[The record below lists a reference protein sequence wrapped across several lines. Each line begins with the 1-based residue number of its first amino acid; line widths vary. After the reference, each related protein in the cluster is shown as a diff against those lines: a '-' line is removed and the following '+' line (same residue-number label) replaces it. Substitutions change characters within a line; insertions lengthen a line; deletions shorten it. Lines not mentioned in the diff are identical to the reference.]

1 MMNKFLLLTLLV
13 TPSLWAQDAGLQD
26 ASEEA
31 IILNQELQFLE
42 DSANNVAVETRTDT
56 TSTRIAAPERA
67 RAVESESLEAKYF
80 GEETDE
86 TIRTRAA
93 APKRRSN

>member
-13 TPSLWAQDAGLQD
+13 TPSLWAQD

-42 DSANNVAVETRTDT
+42 DSANNVAVDSRVDT
-56 TSTRIAAPERA
+56 TSTRVAAPRRIRSGET
-67 RAVESESLEAKYF
+67 ESLEAKYF
-80 GEETDE
+80 GEDLDE
-86 TIRTRAA
+86 TLSTRAA